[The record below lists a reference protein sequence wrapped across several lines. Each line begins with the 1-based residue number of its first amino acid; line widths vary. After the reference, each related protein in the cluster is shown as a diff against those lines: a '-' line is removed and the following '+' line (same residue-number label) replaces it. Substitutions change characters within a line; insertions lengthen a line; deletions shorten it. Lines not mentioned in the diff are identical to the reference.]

1 MYSIIKLRN
10 IIFKNLLKDLE
21 DLASYFFHLILNVWL
36 PLPLDMLI
44 DLLDCSATHQE
55 NQEQAP
61 K

>member
-10 IIFKNLLKDLE
+10 IIFKNLLK